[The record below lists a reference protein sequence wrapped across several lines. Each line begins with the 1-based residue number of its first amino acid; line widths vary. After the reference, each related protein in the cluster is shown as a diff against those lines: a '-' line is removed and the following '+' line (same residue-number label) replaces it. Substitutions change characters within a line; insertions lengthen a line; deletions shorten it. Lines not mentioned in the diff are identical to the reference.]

1 MKAFLGLLAFILFFA
16 LISCDQAAPLTP
28 SEGTSTSSVSGSITS
43 ADVDNTMTPITGVVF
58 NSCAREMV
66 DYTGTI
72 HRRVTRKT
80 KNDGSVSFE
89 IDINIKGSGTGRITK
104 NSYQFIQ
111 HQDDTQTW
119 EVGPPFPV
127 SRILE
132 RSVRLVSQGQQSN
145 TYVIF
150 RSELEFNALG
160 KLIFRDVQAST
171 TCQ

>member
-28 SEGTSTSSVSGSITS
+28 SEGSSKTAVSGSIAA
-43 ADVDNTMTPITGVVF
+43 ADVDNSMTPITGVVF

-80 KNDGSVSFE
+80 KNDGTASFA
-89 IDINIKGSGTGRITK
+89 IDISIKGAGTGRTTQ

-111 HQDDTQTW
+111 HQDDTQSW
-119 EVGPPFPV
+119 EVGPPFPAT
-127 SRILE
+127 RILE

-150 RSELEFNALG
+150 RSELEYNAAG
-160 KLIFRDVQAST
+160 QLIFRDVQAST